1 MPDNKKQPKYPIISY
16 THILSELS
24 VNRKDPCEVIRELI
38 SNSYDANA
46 SIIEIY
52 PLLSEKGF
60 IFFDNGTGLSEQQEI
75 NGITPYVAFF
85 SIGKS
90 TKIQGEAIGYK
101 CQGSKLCFA
110 SKKITII
117 TRSQEDLFWRYKS
130 IDNPKYNLDEHFDIS
145 SDFTQTPWEV
155 VKENFQ
161 TVKSTTANIIKEL
174 DDNFFTSKFNRQ
186 GTMIIVE
193 GLEVNNFSEF
203 YSSDDYG
210 HNKYSYLKNYIKFN
224 TRHGDMRILRPDHT
238 GFPYRRANSFS
249 KTIRYNDQLKLHIW
263 SKKRTKYSL
272 QEVEA
277 GYPYLD
283 KPDSSEE
290 SKIKTPSQIARLNDG
305 NFYARYCST
314 FSYEEATY
322 CIVLA
327 IDGYKRAKNK
337 YPELARKGHT
347 RSGIKLSDQRGV
359 FISSEG
365 VRICAYNEIF
375 ESSYLQDYK
384 LLSDSKS
391 QLHYLL
397 IINGS
402 FDVVTN
408 RNSLTDSS
416 RQILKD
422 ESFIEKIKQF
432 LDEAKRQIPVFKEFI
447 ERLNQDNQEEK
458 LEAYQKKLDKLKSSV
473 QNRCRFRVTNIEQL
487 KDKWIIQPEIGEEHW
502 VGALYTMFAHLVTL
516 DLPYSNLWMRPR
528 TFSGVG
534 LDSIAVPLE
543 ENSLKDKVHRGLEYK
558 YTFSPTDEYNHPFIV
573 TNFIVCWDMITPEEK
588 ERITDSYG
596 YFGFVLLTEELKD
609 IGYEIIN
616 IESNTGEI
624 HNENIKVISLKKL
637 LDKTFECK
645 WTDPN

>member
-1 MPDNKKQPKYPIISY
+1 
-16 THILSELS
+16 
-24 VNRKDPCEVIRELI
+24 
-38 SNSYDANA
+38 
-46 SIIEIY
+46 
-52 PLLSEKGF
+52 
-60 IFFDNGTGLSEQQEI
+60 
-75 NGITPYVAFF
+75 
-85 SIGKS
+85 
-90 TKIQGEAIGYK
+90 
-101 CQGSKLCFA
+101 
-110 SKKITII
+110 
-117 TRSQEDLFWRYKS
+117 
-130 IDNPKYNLDEHFDIS
+130 
-145 SDFTQTPWEV
+145 
-155 VKENFQ
+155 
-161 TVKSTTANIIKEL
+161 
-174 DDNFFTSKFNRQ
+174 
-186 GTMIIVE
+186 
-193 GLEVNNFSEF
+193 
-203 YSSDDYG
+203 
-210 HNKYSYLKNYIKFN
+210 
-224 TRHGDMRILRPDHT
+224 
-238 GFPYRRANSFS
+238 
-249 KTIRYNDQLKLHIW
+249 
-263 SKKRTKYSL
+263 
-272 QEVEA
+272 
-277 GYPYLD
+277 
-283 KPDSSEE
+283 
-290 SKIKTPSQIARLNDG
+290 
-305 NFYARYCST
+305 
-314 FSYEEATY
+314 
-322 CIVLA
+322 
-327 IDGYKRAKNK
+327 
-337 YPELARKGHT
+337 
-347 RSGIKLSDQRGV
+347 
-359 FISSEG
+359 

-573 TNFIVCWDMITPEEK
+573 TNFIVCWDLITPEEK

-596 YFGFVLLTEELKD
+596 YFGFVSLTEELKD

>member
-1 MPDNKKQPKYPIISY
+1 
-16 THILSELS
+16 
-24 VNRKDPCEVIRELI
+24 V
-38 SNSYDANA
+38 
-46 SIIEIY
+46 
-52 PLLSEKGF
+52 KG
-60 IFFDNGTGLSEQQEI
+60 
-75 NGITPYVAFF
+75 
-85 SIGKS
+85 
-90 TKIQGEAIGYK
+90 
-101 CQGSKLCFA
+101 
-110 SKKITII
+110 
-117 TRSQEDLFWRYKS
+117 
-130 IDNPKYNLDEHFDIS
+130 
-145 SDFTQTPWEV
+145 
-155 VKENFQ
+155 NFH
-161 TVKSTTANIIKEL
+161 TAKSTTANIIKEL
-174 DDNFFTSKFNRQ
+174 DENFFTSKFNRP
-186 GTMIIVE
+186 GTMIIVQ
-193 GLEVNNFSEF
+193 GLEVNNFAEF

-210 HNKYSYLKNYIKFN
+210 QNKYSYLKTYIRFS
-224 TRHGDMRILRPDHT
+224 TRHGDMRIFRPDVT
-238 GFPYRRANSFS
+238 GFPHSRANSFS
-249 KTIRYNDQLKLHIW
+249 KTIGYNDQLKLYIW
-263 SKKRTKYSL
+263 AKKRTKYSL

-277 GYPYLD
+277 GYPYLE
-283 KPDSSEE
+283 KPHSSEE
-290 SKIKTPSQIARLNDG
+290 GKIKTPSQIARLNDG

-314 FSYEEATY
+314 FSYEETTY
-322 CIVLA
+322 CIALA
-327 IDGYKRAKNK
+327 IDGYKRAKDK
-337 YPELARKGHT
+337 YPELARRGNT

-365 VRICAYNEIF
+365 VRICAYNEIL

-422 ESFIEKIKQF
+422 ELFIAKVKDF
-432 LDEAKRQIPVFKEFI
+432 LDQAKTKIPIFKEFI
-447 ERLNQDNQEEK
+447 ERLTQENQEEK

-473 QNRCRFRVTNIEQL
+473 QKRCRFKVTNIEQL

-596 YFGFVLLTEELKD
+596 YFGFVSLTEELED

-616 IESNTGEI
+616 IESNTGEIHNDEI

-637 LDKTFECK
+637 LDKTLECK

>member
-16 THILSELS
+16 THTLFQLS

-38 SNSYDANA
+38 SNSYDAKA

-60 IFFDNGTGLSEQQEI
+60 IFFDNGTGLSEEQEI

-110 SKKITII
+110 SKKVTII

-130 IDNPKYNLDEHFDIS
+130 IDNPKDNLNEHFDIS
-145 SDFTQTPWEV
+145 SDFTQTPWDV
-155 VKENFQ
+155 VKGNFHTAKSP
-161 TVKSTTANIIKEL
+161 TVNIIKEL
-174 DDNFFTSKFNRQ
+174 DENFFTSKFNRP
-186 GTMIIVE
+186 GTMIIVQ
-193 GLEVNNFSEF
+193 GLEVNKFSEF
-203 YSSDDYG
+203 YSSDDFG
-210 HNKYSYLKNYIKFN
+210 QNKYSYLKNYIKFN
-224 TRHGDMRILRPDHT
+224 TRHGDMRILRPDVT
-238 GFPYRRANSFS
+238 GFHHSKANSFS
-249 KTIRYNDQLKLHIW
+249 KTTGYNDECKLYIW

-272 QEVEA
+272 QEVDA
-277 GYPYLD
+277 GYPYLE

-290 SKIKTPSQIARLNDG
+290 SKIKTPSQISRLNDG

-314 FSYEEATY
+314 FSYEETTY

-327 IDGYKRAKNK
+327 IDGNRRALKK
-337 YPELARKGHT
+337 YQELDRKGST
-347 RSGIKLSDQRGV
+347 RSGVKLSDQRGV

-365 VRICAYNEIF
+365 VRICVYNEIF
-375 ESSYLQDYK
+375 ESSYLQDYN
-384 LLSDSKS
+384 LLADSKAQS
-391 QLHYLL
+391 HYLL

-422 ESFIEKIKQF
+422 ELFIAKVKDF
-432 LDEAKRQIPVFKEFI
+432 LDQAK
-447 ERLNQDNQEEK
+447 
-458 LEAYQKKLDKLKSSV
+458 
-473 QNRCRFRVTNIEQL
+473 
-487 KDKWIIQPEIGEEHW
+487 
-502 VGALYTMFAHLVTL
+502 VTL

-534 LDSIAVPLE
+534 LDSIAVRLE

-596 YFGFVLLTEELKD
+596 YFGFVSLTEELED

>member
-16 THILSELS
+16 THTLFQLS

-38 SNSYDANA
+38 SNSYDAKA

-60 IFFDNGTGLSEQQEI
+60 IFFDNGTGLSEEQEI

-110 SKKITII
+110 SKKVTII

-130 IDNPKYNLDEHFDIS
+130 IDNPKDNLNEHFDIS
-145 SDFTQTPWEV
+145 SDSTQTPWDV
-155 VKENFQ
+155 VKGNFHTAKSP
-161 TVKSTTANIIKEL
+161 TVNIIKEL
-174 DDNFFTSKFNRQ
+174 DENFFTSKFNRP
-186 GTMIIVE
+186 GTMIIVQ
-193 GLEVNNFSEF
+193 GLEVNKFSEF
-203 YSSDDYG
+203 YSSDDFG
-210 HNKYSYLKNYIKFN
+210 QNKYSYLKNYIKFN
-224 TRHGDMRILRPDHT
+224 TRHGDMRILRPDVT
-238 GFPYRRANSFS
+238 GFHHSKANSFS
-249 KTIRYNDQLKLHIW
+249 KTTGYNDECKLYIW

-272 QEVEA
+272 QEVDA
-277 GYPYLD
+277 GYPYLE

-290 SKIKTPSQIARLNDG
+290 SKIKTPSQISRLNDG

-314 FSYEEATY
+314 FSYEETTY

-327 IDGYKRAKNK
+327 IDGNRRALKK
-337 YPELARKGHT
+337 YQELDRKGST
-347 RSGIKLSDQRGV
+347 RSGVKLSDQRGV

-365 VRICAYNEIF
+365 VRICVYNEIF
-375 ESSYLQDYK
+375 ESSYLQDYN
-384 LLSDSKS
+384 LLADSKAQS
-391 QLHYLL
+391 HYLL

-422 ESFIEKIKQF
+422 ELFIAKVKDF
-432 LDEAKRQIPVFKEFI
+432 LDQAKTKIPIFKEFI
-447 ERLNQDNQEEK
+447 ERLTQENQEEK

-473 QNRCRFRVTNIEQL
+473 QKRCRFRVTNIEQL

-596 YFGFVLLTEELKD
+596 YFGFVSLTEELED

>member
-1 MPDNKKQPKYPIISY
+1 
-16 THILSELS
+16 
-24 VNRKDPCEVIRELI
+24 V
-38 SNSYDANA
+38 
-46 SIIEIY
+46 
-52 PLLSEKGF
+52 KG
-60 IFFDNGTGLSEQQEI
+60 
-75 NGITPYVAFF
+75 
-85 SIGKS
+85 
-90 TKIQGEAIGYK
+90 
-101 CQGSKLCFA
+101 
-110 SKKITII
+110 
-117 TRSQEDLFWRYKS
+117 
-130 IDNPKYNLDEHFDIS
+130 
-145 SDFTQTPWEV
+145 
-155 VKENFQ
+155 NFH
-161 TVKSTTANIIKEL
+161 TAKSTTANIIKEL
-174 DDNFFTSKFNRQ
+174 DENFFTSKFNRP
-186 GTMIIVE
+186 GTMIIVQ
-193 GLEVNNFSEF
+193 GLEVNNFAEF

-210 HNKYSYLKNYIKFN
+210 QNKYSYLKTYIRFS
-224 TRHGDMRILRPDHT
+224 TRHGDMRIFRPDVT
-238 GFPYRRANSFS
+238 GFPHSRANSFS
-249 KTIRYNDQLKLHIW
+249 KTIGYNDQLKLYIW
-263 SKKRTKYSL
+263 AKKRTKYSL

-277 GYPYLD
+277 GYPYLE
-283 KPDSSEE
+283 KPHSSEE
-290 SKIKTPSQIARLNDG
+290 GKIKTPSQIARLNDG

-314 FSYEEATY
+314 FSYEETTY
-322 CIVLA
+322 CIALA
-327 IDGYKRAKNK
+327 IDGYKRAKDK
-337 YPELARKGHT
+337 YPELARRGNT

-365 VRICAYNEIF
+365 VRICAYNEIL

-422 ESFIEKIKQF
+422 ELFIAKVKDF
-432 LDEAKRQIPVFKEFI
+432 LDQAKTKIPIFKEFI
-447 ERLNQDNQEEK
+447 ERLTQENQEEK

-473 QNRCRFRVTNIEQL
+473 QKRCRFKVTNIEQL

-596 YFGFVLLTEELKD
+596 YFGFVSLTEELED

-616 IESNTGEI
+616 IESNTGEIHNDEI

>member
-1 MPDNKKQPKYPIISY
+1 MMPRLQSLKYIHFYPKKD
-16 THILSELS
+16 L
-24 VNRKDPCEVIRELI
+24 
-38 SNSYDANA
+38 
-46 SIIEIY
+46 
-52 PLLSEKGF
+52 F
-60 IFFDNGTGLSEQQEI
+60 FFDNGTGLSEQQEI

-110 SKKITII
+110 SQKITII

-145 SDFTQTPWEV
+145 SDFTLTPWELLI
-155 VKENFQ
+155 ENFQ
-161 TVKSTTANIIKEL
+161 RAKSTTTNIIKEL
-174 DDNFFTSKFNRQ
+174 NENFFQSKFNRQ
-186 GTMIIVE
+186 GTMIIVQ
-193 GLEVNNFSEF
+193 GLEVNDFDYFS
-203 YSSDDYG
+203 SSEDSA
-210 HNKYSYLKNYIKFN
+210 KKEYSYLKNYIRFN
-224 TRHGDMRILRPDHT
+224 TRHGDMRILRPDFT
-238 GFPYRRANSFS
+238 GFLHHKANSFS
-249 KTIRYNDQLKLHIW
+249 KTIGYNDECQLYLW
-263 SKKRTKYSL
+263 SKKRGKYSL

-277 GYPYLD
+277 GYPYLQ

-290 SKIKTPSQIARLNDG
+290 SKIKTPSQISKLNHS
-305 NFYARYCST
+305 NFYARYCSN
-314 FSYEEATY
+314 FSYEATTY

-327 IDGYKRAKNK
+327 IDGNTRALKK
-337 YPELARKGHT
+337 YEELARKGST
-347 RSGIKLSDQRGV
+347 RSGVKLSDQRGV

-375 ESSYLQDYK
+375 ESSYLQEYK
-384 LLSDSKS
+384 LLAEHKS
-391 QLHYLL
+391 QSHYLL

-422 ESFIEKIKQF
+422 ESFIAKVKDF
-432 LDEAKRQIPVFKEFI
+432 LDQAKRQIPVFKEFI
-447 ERLNQDNQEEK
+447 ERLNLDNQEER
-458 LEAYQKKLDKLKSSV
+458 LEDYQKKLDKLKSSV
-473 QNRCRFRVTNIEQL
+473 HKRCRFRVTNIEQL

-534 LDSIAVPLE
+534 LDAIAVPLE
-543 ENSLKDKVHRGLEYK
+543 VNSLEDKVHIGLEYK
-558 YTFSPTDEYNHPFIV
+558 YTFSPTEEYNHPFIV

-596 YFGFVLLTEELKD
+596 HFGFVSLTEELKD
-609 IGYEIIN
+609 IGYEIID
-616 IESNTGEI
+616 IQSNTGNI